1 MQPVV
6 GARGMDSATCS
17 GGQLGVWIVQPVVG
31 ARGMD
36 SATCSGGQGYG

>member
-1 MQPVV
+1 
-6 GARGMDSATCS
+6 MDSATCS

-36 SATCSGGQGYG
+36 SATCGGVQVQPVVGAS